1 MTSIARPF
9 DYFLLYDS
17 YKKTLFSII
26 SVFTLQPNTSS
37 SKSLEGKCL
46 AFLPRVYV
54 CFVSSKFVFTYVH
67 SGGLRNI
74 SIDRTFCYTRP
85 HSVFLRYQ
93 RFRMQLLTIHINE
106 VAECSA
112 QIRFEGLSHACMAIP
127 YVEST
132 TVTPPPHLVFFCHP
146 SMCIKN

>member
-9 DYFLLYDS
+9 DYFLLYDY

-54 CFVSSKFVFTYVH
+54 CFVSSDFF
-67 SGGLRNI
+67 LLM
-74 SIDRTFCYTRP
+74 YTR
-85 HSVFLRYQ
+85 
-93 RFRMQLLTIHINE
+93 
-106 VAECSA
+106 
-112 QIRFEGLSHACMAIP
+112 GG
-127 YVEST
+127 
-132 TVTPPPHLVFFCHP
+132 
-146 SMCIKN
+146 